1 MNDTCAMITRFQY
14 LIVTCFLFAFLNFKL
29 SPQIFKMWPWR
40 NRHVMLKVIVGAAL
54 TFGVVNLVLVN
65 KILINEYV
73 NKPQTVTEQ
82 VIASILNAT

>member
-1 MNDTCAMITRFQY
+1 
-14 LIVTCFLFAFLNFKL
+14 
-29 SPQIFKMWPWR
+29 
-40 NRHVMLKVIVGAAL
+40 MLKVIVGAAL